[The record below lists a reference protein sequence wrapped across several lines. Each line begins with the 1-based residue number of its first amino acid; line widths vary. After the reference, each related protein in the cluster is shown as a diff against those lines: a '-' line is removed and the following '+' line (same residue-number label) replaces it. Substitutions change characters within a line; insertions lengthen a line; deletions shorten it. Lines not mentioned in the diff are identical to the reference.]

1 MLIQLFTGIVYAAP
15 EGAPYQRAG
24 DSVVDMIVNA
34 GPMVKFILLVLL
46 GMSIG
51 CWCVILLK
59 YRLIRRANR
68 ESERFVDLFRQRK
81 NYSALYRDSEP
92 LEDSHLAQIYRMG
105 YAELNRLGKSL
116 ETKNLIELSTNPEIL
131 IENVERAIQGGMT
144 AERQRFERYLPLLA
158 TTTSTAPFIGLFG
171 TVWGIMTSF
180 QEIGIK
186 GAANLA
192 VVAPGISEALVAT
205 AIGLAA
211 AIPAAVGY
219 NHFSTR
225 IRTIENEMTHF
236 SADLL
241 NMLKR
246 DLMRK
251 GRQEETFAAASE
263 QRYAL
268 KD

>member
-1 MLIQLFTGIVYAAP
+1 MLLFSGIVYAAP
-15 EGAPYQRAG
+15 DGIPYQRTG
-24 DSVVDMIVNA
+24 DSVVDMIFNA
-34 GPMVKFILLVLL
+34 GPMVKFVLLILLGLSVA
-46 GMSIG
+46 
-51 CWCVILLK
+51 CWCIIFLK
-59 YRLIRRANR
+59 YRLVRRANR
-68 ESERFVDLFRQRK
+68 ESERFIELFRQRK

-92 LEDSHLAQIYRMG
+92 LEDSHLAQIYRVG

-116 ETKNLIELSTNPEIL
+116 ETKNLLEMSTNPETL
-131 IENVERAIQGGMT
+131 IENVERAIQGGMSS
-144 AERQRFERYLPLLA
+144 ERQRLERYLPLLA
-158 TTTSTAPFIGLFG
+158 TTGSTAPFIGLFG

-180 QEIGIK
+180 QEIGLK

-211 AIPAAVGY
+211 AIPAVVGY

-225 IRTIENEMTHF
+225 IRTIDNEMSHF
-236 SADLL
+236 AADLL

-251 GRQEETFAAASE
+251 GRQEESYAAASE
-263 QRYAL
+263 HRLAVQ
-268 KD
+268 D